1 MDASAKEDK
10 AERGQAAYIA
20 PLSTAPESEAA
31 TEDEI
36 RELEHVAARLPV
48 RVWLAATIG
57 MAERFAYYGT
67 QTLFQNYLQNSP
79 DDLIPGAMGL
89 GKTHATTVNLAF
101 TVAVNLL
108 PLPASILVDGRL
120 GRYKALQ
127 IFTGIYALGSA
138 ILFGTSFPSE
148 MRSGVALIGF
158 ILGSILIAVGLGGV
172 QASVQPFIADQYTE
186 QTMRIRIRKNGQRVV
201 ESREVTIQYIYNVY
215 YWMVNVGSLGSI
227 ATTLMEKYIGFWS
240 AYLLDL
246 CAVVVAV
253 VIVHLVR
260 PKFDD
265 LTVHPVPQGSVLPI
279 AARCLWYAG
288 RDGFSLDAARPENQ
302 LEKYQ
307 RVVPWDKEF
316 ISELR
321 RALSAFKIWYFSP
334 IPIPGVASNGS
345 SIGWPIF
352 WVCMGQGA
360 QVSISQAGQM
370 ETHGIPND
378 LIKSSNPVA
387 YVIFGLLVQKQL
399 YPFLQRRKICF
410 SPVNRISLG
419 FFIMSVAM
427 AYSAVVQAIIYRSG
441 PCYSHPL
448 SCAASGSRTPNQVH
462 VLLQLPTFVIIALA
476 EVFCWPTGS
485 EYTYSHAPK
494 SMKSILQ
501 ACYISTAGV
510 GYLLGM
516 ALSPLA
522 RDPLLVVLW
531 SVTAGMMFMTA
542 CAFRIAFRKY

>member
-1 MDASAKEDK
+1 MDTPSDEHK
-10 AERGQAAYIA
+10 AERGRAPHIA
-20 PLSTAPESEAA
+20 QLSTASDIEVA
-31 TEDEI
+31 TGDKI
-36 RELEHVAARLPV
+36 QELEHVAAKLPA

-89 GKTHATTVNLAF
+89 GKSRATTINLAF

-108 PLPASILVDGRL
+108 PLPASVLVDGHL

-158 ILGSILIAVGLGGV
+158 ILGSVLIAVGLGGV

-186 QTMRIRIRKNGQRVV
+186 QSMRIRIRKDGEEVV

-215 YWMVNVGSLGSI
+215 YWMVNIGSLGSI

-246 CAVVVAV
+246 CAVVLA
-253 VIVHLVR
+253 VIVVHLAK
-260 PKFDD
+260 PKF
-265 LTVHPVPQGSVLPI
+265 VHPVTQGSVLPR
-279 AARCLWYAG
+279 AARCLWYAAQG
-288 RDGFSLDAARPENQ
+288 GFNLDAARPEYQ
-302 LEKYQ
+302 LENHQ

-321 RALSAFKIWYFSP
+321 GALSAFKIC
-334 IPIPGVASNGS
+334 
-345 SIGWPIF
+345 IGWPIF

-378 LIKSSNPVA
+378 LIKSSNPLA
-387 YVIFGLLVQKQL
+387 YVIIGVLVQKKL
-399 YPFLQRRKICF
+399 YPFLQRRKISF
-410 SPVNRISLG
+410 SPINRISLG

-427 AYSAVVQAIIYRSG
+427 AYSAVVQVIIYRSG

-448 SCAASGSRTPNQVH
+448 SCPASSGGRTPNHVH

-494 SMKSILQ
+494 SMKSVLQ

-522 RDPLLVVLW
+522 KDPLLVVLW
-531 SVTAGMMFMTA
+531 SVTAAMMFVTA
-542 CAFRIAFRKY
+542 CAFRVAFRNF

>member
-1 MDASAKEDK
+1 MDASAKEDQ
-10 AERGQAAYIA
+10 AEKGQAAYIA
-20 PLSTAPESEAA
+20 PLSTAPDSEAA
-31 TEDEI
+31 TEDEV
-36 RELEHVAARLPV
+36 RELEHVAARVPA
-48 RVWLAATIG
+48 RVWLAATIA
-57 MAERFAYYGT
+57 MAERFGYYGT
-67 QTLFQNYLQNSP
+67 QSLFQNYLQNSP
-79 DDLIPGAMGL
+79 GDLIPGAMGL
-89 GKTHATTVNLAF
+89 GKSRATTVNLAF
-101 TVAVNLL
+101 TVVVNLL

-138 ILFGTSFPSE
+138 ILLGTSFPSE
-148 MRSGVALIGF
+148 MKSGVALIGF

-172 QASVQPFIADQYTE
+172 QASVQPFVADQYTE
-186 QTMRIRIRKNGQRVV
+186 HTMRIRIGKNGQRVV
-201 ESREVTIQYIYNVY
+201 ESRELTIQYIYNVY

-246 CAVVVAV
+246 CAVVLAV
-253 VIVHLVR
+253 VIVHLAR
-260 PKFDD
+260 PKF
-265 LTVHPVPQGSVLPI
+265 VHPVPQGSVLPR
-279 AARCLWYAG
+279 AARCLWYAARG
-288 RDGFSLDAARPENQ
+288 GFSLDAARPEYQ
-302 LEKYQ
+302 LEKHK

-321 RALSAFKIWYFSP
+321 GALSAFKIC
-334 IPIPGVASNGS
+334 
-345 SIGWPIF
+345 IGWPIF

-378 LIKSSNPVA
+378 LIKSSNPIA
-387 YVIFGLLVQKQL
+387 YVIFGVLVQKQL
-399 YPFLQRRKICF
+399 YPFLRRHKIHF

-419 FFIMSVAM
+419 FFIMSMAM

-448 SCAASGSRTPNQVH
+448 SCAASGGRIPNQVH

-531 SVTAGMMFMTA
+531 SVTAGMMFLTA
-542 CAFRIAFRKY
+542 CAFRIAFRRY